1 MAELDP
7 LTEEQL
13 DEIFEHGVV
22 GIDLGTTYSA
32 VAAISEA
39 GLPEVLANREGSLIT
54 PSVVL
59 FDEDGATLVGE
70 VAKSVGQAQRDR
82 VVECAKRFMGNPETR
97 YEIAGSI
104 YTPEG
109 ISGIILA
116 KLVRDASD
124 RLGCPVRSAAI
135 TVPAWFGHDAKQAT
149 LRAGRAAGLHVLG
162 IVSEPTAAALAYG
175 MGERREEV
183 WGRTAL
189 VYDLGGGTFDLSIID
204 IDDWGNIEELARE
217 GDVFLGGKDWD
228 QRIVDRARR
237 AFAQEFHEELP
248 EDSDAYL
255 ALNLEAEAA
264 KKRLTEAPSARLLV
278 QHQDKRF
285 TFRMA
290 RGEFEGWTADLL
302 LRTEETLRVTL
313 QAAGLTADD
322 VDVCLPVGGST
333 RMPQVRELLE
343 RTFPGCVDDTVKRDQ
358 VVALG
363 ACLYASRR
371 LLEIQDEWG
380 IEMEDEDGIPV
391 PDLAPAVYEQLTNT
405 RIIWRSSRAYGI
417 MALDE
422 DNRPFND
429 HFVETNEPLPVDV
442 EKLYTTAMANQRTVV
457 LQLLEGDSEVVEEC
471 EKKKEQEFPL
481 PRGLPADA
489 ELPVEFY
496 FTDDQGI
503 LITLSDPDGNEHVF
517 TYGDPDIEAAEQEA
531 VDRAIDA
538 LE

>member
-1 MAELDP
+1 MAELEP

-13 DEIFEHGVV
+13 DDIFEHGVV

-59 FDEDGATLVGE
+59 FDEDGTTLVGE

-82 VVECAKRFMGNPETR
+82 VVECAKRFMGNPATR
-97 YEIAGSI
+97 YEIAGSV

-116 KLVRDASD
+116 KLVRDASE

-189 VYDLGGGTFDLSIID
+189 VYDLGGGTFDVSIID

-237 AFAQEFHEELP
+237 AFAQEFRQELP

-255 ALNLEAEAA
+255 TLNLEAEAG
-264 KKRLTEAPSARLLV
+264 KKRLTEAASARLLV

-290 RGEFEGWTADLL
+290 RGEFEGGTVDLL
-302 LRTEETLRVTL
+302 LRTEETLRMTL
-313 QAAGLTADD
+313 EAAGLAVDD
-322 VDVCLPVGGST
+322 IDVCLPVGGST

-343 RTFPGCVDDTVKRDQ
+343 RIFPGRVDDTVKRDQ

-363 ACLYASRR
+363 ACLYANRR

-380 IEMEDEDGIPV
+380 IEVEDEDGLPV
-391 PDLAPAVYEQLTNT
+391 PHLAPAVHEQLTHT
-405 RIIWRSSRAYGI
+405 RILWRSSRTYGI

-442 EKLYTTAMANQRTVV
+442 EKLYTTAMPNQRAVV
-457 LQLLEGDSEVVEEC
+457 VQLLEGDSEVVEEC
-471 EKKKEQEFPL
+471 EKKKAQEFPL
-481 PRGLPADA
+481 PPGLPPDA
-489 ELPVEFY
+489 ELPVEFH

-517 TYGDPDIEAAEQEA
+517 TYGEPDIEAEEQEA